1 MFQVKIE
8 NLTPREIL
16 FYYLA
21 YENKQPFVVVCE
33 VMCIKKSMYYILK
46 QSVDEEVEKQRRRY
60 LLAQYQKKSC
70 NSI

>member
-1 MFQVKIE
+1 MFKID
-8 NLTPREIL
+8 NLSPREIL

-21 YENKQPFVVVCE
+21 YENKQPMVVVCE

-46 QSVDEEVEKQRRRY
+46 KSVDEEFEKQRRR
-60 LLAQYQKKSC
+60 LILAKHAKNSC